1 MGMKHKAVKKSGD
14 ILYAWEWCDEHDNNM
29 RGATIKNVGAPVDPA
44 DAVRKTELDAHKASI
59 DNHDD
64 IVITTPTNGE
74 VLTYDSVTAK
84 WTNRA
89 PIAAGYNVVIKTANY
104 VALDRDCVLADASAA
119 ALTITLPSPTANAE
133 VIVKKIDA
141 TANTVT
147 ISPAATETIDGATSL
162 VLDTQYEAYHLISD
176 GTNWFII

>member
-1 MGMKHKAVKKSGD
+1 VVEIGY
-14 ILYAWEWCDEHDNNM
+14 I
-29 RGATIKNVGAPVDPA
+29 PPQ
-44 DAVRKTELDAHKASI
+44 
-59 DNHDD
+59 
-64 IVITTPTNGE
+64 
-74 VLTYDSVTAK
+74 SVTVPVAV
-84 WTNRA
+84 
-89 PIAAGYNVVIKTANY
+89 PVGGYNVVTKTANY
-104 VALDRDCVLADASAA
+104 IASDRDCVLADASTA

-176 GTNWFII
+176 GTNWFIV